1 MKSEM
6 FEANQSRISHQ
17 DLAAF
22 SFSFI
27 INLLIQIRM
36 GFVVV
41 TLTG

>member
-27 INLLIQIRM
+27 INVKAYPSASGNAI
-36 GFVVV
+36 
-41 TLTG
+41 